1 MATILA
7 DYVPTDRLR
16 ATSSPV
22 LLGGVAAIAR
32 LLVEQR
38 ERDARSG
45 LRTAAFVS
53 GYPGSPLGGV
63 EAVLATSPDLAGR
76 PDFRFVA
83 GVNEEIAA
91 TAVWGSQQPLPGLD
105 TRFDGTVGVWF
116 GKSPGVDRCGD
127 PFRNG
132 NLFGAHP
139 RGGVL
144 VLAGDDPAPK
154 SSTVPSASEATL
166 AAFGL
171 PVLYPRD
178 SEQVVE
184 HGLLGIAL
192 SRASGCFVALKLTT
206 DVADGAWSVARD
218 FSQLEIAVPA
228 VEWEGRPWT
237 FRQATP
243 PGPPAAVGAERD
255 LFGPRWEL
263 VHAFARANRLNAVEV
278 DTPDAWLGIVAG
290 GKTCDDTL
298 QALADLGLDR
308 ETLARRGVRILRIGL
323 LNPLEREGVREF
335 ARGLETVLVIEEKQP
350 FLELQVRDALYGQ
363 APAPAV
369 LGKRDP
375 EGLPLVPADGELTAP
390 RLAPVLRSVLAPR
403 VEVHDVPPPD
413 GLSFPVLPLRR
424 MPYFCSGCPHNRST
438 VVPEGSLAGEASAAT
453 ASSG

>member
-1 MATILA
+1 VGTTLS

-16 ATSSPV
+16 ATSAPV

-63 EAVLATSPDLAGR
+63 DAVLASSPDLAGR

-83 GVNEEIAA
+83 GVNEELAA
-91 TAVWGSQQPLPGLD
+91 TAVWGSQQPLPGLAMP
-105 TRFDGTVGVWF
+105 FDGTVGVWY

-127 PFRNG
+127 AFRNG

-144 VLAGDDPAPK
+144 VLAGDDPAAK

-178 SEQVVE
+178 SAQVVE

-192 SRASGCFVALKLTT
+192 SRASGCFVALKITT
-206 DVADGAWSVARD
+206 DVADGAWRVARD
-218 FSQLEIAVPA
+218 FSQLEIVVPA
-228 VEWEGRPWT
+228 VEWEGTPWT
-237 FRQATP
+237 FRQAAP
-243 PGPPAAVGAERD
+243 PGPPAAAGAERD
-255 LFGPRWEL
+255 LVGPRWEM

-278 DTPDAWLGIVAG
+278 
-290 GKTCDDTL
+290 
-298 QALADLGLDR
+298 
-308 ETLARRGVRILRIGL
+308 
-323 LNPLEREGVREF
+323 
-335 ARGLETVLVIEEKQP
+335 
-350 FLELQVRDALYGQ
+350 
-363 APAPAV
+363 
-369 LGKRDP
+369 
-375 EGLPLVPADGELTAP
+375 
-390 RLAPVLRSVLAPR
+390 
-403 VEVHDVPPPD
+403 
-413 GLSFPVLPLRR
+413 
-424 MPYFCSGCPHNRST
+424 
-438 VVPEGSLAGEASAAT
+438 
-453 ASSG
+453 